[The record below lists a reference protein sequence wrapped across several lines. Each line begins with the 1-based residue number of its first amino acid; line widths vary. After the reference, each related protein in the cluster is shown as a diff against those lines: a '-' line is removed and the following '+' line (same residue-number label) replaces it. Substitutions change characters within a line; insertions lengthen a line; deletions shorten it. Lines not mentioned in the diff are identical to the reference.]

1 MFSKRGLRIVIA
13 IALLFFGFIIFISQN
28 ESLSLTGATI
38 REVLYTDSKIE
49 ISPVTLP
56 ENGSGFLESTELS
69 PHFDN
74 LSTQE
79 QDFPSL
85 KAQANCVA
93 WPCNCEDIIN
103 ESVTITMTSD
113 LNCTDEGIILNAS
126 NITFDCNGY
135 NIIGPG
141 NGTNNGIDIAYY
153 NLTVSYNTTIKNC
166 NIDRFY
172 KGITIGSNSPVNK
185 VFIINNF
192 FYNNSHSGVYVT
204 GANTINVNIS
214 NNLFQNNSVG
224 IYLENTSNN
233 SVNNNWFKQNNKGIT
248 LATGNNTIFTFNNF
262 TNNTYGYYIRGSSNY
277 FIEDELINNT
287 QAIYYYLDDSVA
299 SYNNN
304 FTNVKLVNNLGDIN
318 LTSQRVLSNA
328 TFINITLNKSK
339 IYTSAVESAFFR
351 WYVLVNITD
360 AANSPLSNVTIEGYN
375 SLGLLDYSDQTNG
388 NGTVT
393 LILHEYYQKGTVNYY
408 LVPHTIKAFKNNYT
422 ENSTSINLLNTT
434 GATINLTLSAISCG
448 SNVSSNIYLG
458 NNFSCSGNGLT
469 INSDNIII
477 DGNNHRLIGNGSG
490 VGINLTGK
498 KNVTILDLIITNFTK
513 ALSFYGSNN
522 SNLTNIALINNTGG
536 IVLNN
541 SNNNNIYESV
551 IGNNTLYDVHAAS
564 SGGTNTSLINTT
576 VNLDNITVAGNANVF
591 LKWYVDVNATY
602 NDIYELSNANITGY
616 FNSTGEFDNYV
627 LTAPIG
633 GYGRPILTELKK
645 NSSGISYLTPH
656 NVTLTYSSSL
666 GTVMNSSTFNLTQK
680 KANNIRID
688 LGVTLDCTAP
698 SNSLELS
705 GNVALCPG
713 IFEDYIT
720 IDNNNANVTCV
731 QTVFFRSSQADSYA
745 ITITANNITLND
757 CLVENLDVKLDNV
770 QRFTITGLNISFGDI
785 HLYYARNGTLK
796 NFRSGVVGLY
806 SFNSNITILNGTF
819 RELRIE
825 GYSNNNLIINNTLN
839 IGQVHLDG
847 TAYNNYFYYNN
858 FSSIG
863 TFAYT
868 SGDTIN
874 NNNNF
879 NTSVAGY
886 AQGNAYSDYCD
897 TGSDTNGAGYADN
910 VSSAGTSDWPY
921 NSTTSTKISE
931 AISGMVVDYGPKIQ
945 TCPAAD
951 VFLGGSSSGGGGAS
965 AGASASPAAP
975 AAVAP
980 TPTGAVS
987 TPKATPE
994 ETYTSEEAKLY
1005 LKTENVK
1012 VNPVSEGI
1020 VAVSVTLENTGD
1032 KKMSLFPELNQKT
1045 EEPFFIVTRKTLGYE
1060 SSLLRNISNLAY
1072 SSNSVAGRLLEAKII
1087 NPEQIILNPGDKIE
1101 KKIEIKEGLVAP
1113 KEIKIQFTT
1122 LGSTV
1127 VEKDIEI
1134 EKKAFSVTAVD
1145 LDNQNKL
1152 VDVYAVIVPE
1162 EATAKLE
1169 EYYKKISQELL
1180 TGGAITDF
1188 LKIEGEEYLL
1198 ELSINKGKKTLFA
1211 DLYGPYNLKL
1221 NQTFIFAQQIKLDQ
1235 KFKPGIYEVKTRIY
1249 RKGRSLVENS
1259 FELEV
1264 K

>member
-1 MFSKRGLRIVIA
+1 M
-13 IALLFFGFIIFISQN
+13 
-28 ESLSLTGATI
+28 
-38 REVLYTDSKIE
+38 
-49 ISPVTLP
+49 
-56 ENGSGFLESTELS
+56 
-69 PHFDN
+69 
-74 LSTQE
+74 
-79 QDFPSL
+79 
-85 KAQANCVA
+85 
-93 WPCNCEDIIN
+93 
-103 ESVTITMTSD
+103 
-113 LNCTDEGIILNAS
+113 
-126 NITFDCNGY
+126 
-135 NIIGPG
+135 
-141 NGTNNGIDIAYY
+141 
-153 NLTVSYNTTIKNC
+153 
-166 NIDRFY
+166 
-172 KGITIGSNSPVNK
+172 
-185 VFIINNF
+185 
-192 FYNNSHSGVYVT
+192 
-204 GANTINVNIS
+204 
-214 NNLFQNNSVG
+214 
-224 IYLENTSNN
+224 
-233 SVNNNWFKQNNKGIT
+233 
-248 LATGNNTIFTFNNF
+248 
-262 TNNTYGYYIRGSSNY
+262 
-277 FIEDELINNT
+277 
-287 QAIYYYLDDSVA
+287 
-299 SYNNN
+299 
-304 FTNVKLVNNLGDIN
+304 
-318 LTSQRVLSNA
+318 
-328 TFINITLNKSK
+328 
-339 IYTSAVESAFFR
+339 
-351 WYVLVNITD
+351 
-360 AANSPLSNVTIEGYN
+360 
-375 SLGLLDYSDQTNG
+375 
-388 NGTVT
+388 
-393 LILHEYYQKGTVNYY
+393 
-408 LVPHTIKAFKNNYT
+408 
-422 ENSTSINLLNTT
+422 
-434 GATINLTLSAISCG
+434 
-448 SNVSSNIYLG
+448 
-458 NNFSCSGNGLT
+458 
-469 INSDNIII
+469 
-477 DGNNHRLIGNGSG
+477 
-490 VGINLTGK
+490 
-498 KNVTILDLIITNFTK
+498 
-513 ALSFYGSNN
+513 
-522 SNLTNIALINNTGG
+522 
-536 IVLNN
+536 
-541 SNNNNIYESV
+541 
-551 IGNNTLYDVHAAS
+551 
-564 SGGTNTSLINTT
+564 
-576 VNLDNITVAGNANVF
+576 
-591 LKWYVDVNATY
+591 
-602 NDIYELSNANITGY
+602 
-616 FNSTGEFDNYV
+616 
-627 LTAPIG
+627 
-633 GYGRPILTELKK
+633 
-645 NSSGISYLTPH
+645 
-656 NVTLTYSSSL
+656 
-666 GTVMNSSTFNLTQK
+666 
-680 KANNIRID
+680 
-688 LGVTLDCTAP
+688 
-698 SNSLELS
+698 
-705 GNVALCPG
+705 
-713 IFEDYIT
+713 
-720 IDNNNANVTCV
+720 
-731 QTVFFRSSQADSYA
+731 
-745 ITITANNITLND
+745 
-757 CLVENLDVKLDNV
+757 
-770 QRFTITGLNISFGDI
+770 NISFGDI

-897 TGSDTNGAGYADN
+897 TGSDTNGDGYADN